1 MTLFLQ
7 TVLNLLLLYLVI
19 NVGYS
24 LVFAFAAAFARK
36 SRSTA
41 VNNNN
46 KFLVLIAAY
55 KGDEVIKYTAAD
67 ALKQNYPRDLFDVV
81 VIADSLQKETIT
93 FLNTLD
99 LKVKEVVFE
108 QSTKSKSINEALLDY
123 SDDLYDYAVVLDID
137 NEMHPDFLL
146 TINQYLQNNELIVQ
160 GHRVAKNLDTNFAIL
175 DALSEEVN
183 NTIFRQGHVA
193 LGLSCAVIGS
203 GFATRFKDF
212 KVYMSSIK
220 AIGGFDKELE
230 LRILAD
236 KHYIDYAPD
245 AMLYDEK
252 VQVGKVFQNQRRRW
266 LSAQVFYLRK
276 FYLSAFKQL
285 VLKGNFDYFN
295 KVFQFVL
302 LPRVLMLG
310 FTIIT
315 ALLVT
320 LLGWSNAGIWK
331 ALPLAAIFSLAIAV
345 PKTMWNKNTFKALI
359 ALPKLFVL
367 MFSNLFRLK
376 GANRKFLHT
385 PHSQVKK

>member
-24 LVFAFAAAFARK
+24 LVFAFAAAFAKK
-36 SRSTA
+36 SRGSV
-41 VNNNN
+41 VNKNN

-67 ALKQNYPRDLFDVV
+67 ALKQNYPRELFDVV
-81 VIADSLQKETIT
+81 VIADSLQTETIT
-93 FLNTLD
+93 FLKTLD

-137 NEMHPDFLL
+137 NEMDPNFLL

-160 GHRVAKNLDTNFAIL
+160 GHRVAKNLDTNFAVL

-212 KVYMSSIK
+212 KVYMSNIK

-236 KHYIDYAPD
+236 KHYIDYAPN

-252 VQVGKVFQNQRRRW
+252 VQIGKVFQNQRRRW

-285 VLKGNFDYFN
+285 LLRGNFDYFN

-310 FTIIT
+310 FTLIT

-320 LLGWSNAGIWK
+320 LFGWSNARIWK
-331 ALPLAAIFSLAIAV
+331 ALPLVAIFSLVIAI
-345 PKTMWNKNTFKALI
+345 PKTMWTKSTFKALI
-359 ALPKLFVL
+359 SLPKLFVL

-385 PHSQVKK
+385 PHSQIKK